1 MAWRALDLQHAA
13 QIGNRAAETAEAASV
28 GCAQPT
34 DRLSRSC
41 AAQLA
46 EASSAETN
54 WAALRL
60 LINYF
65 RSKCV
70 DAALTWM
77 PCRRFCNICSSV

>member
-1 MAWRALDLQHAA
+1 MR
-13 QIGNRAAETAEAASV
+13 
-28 GCAQPT
+28 
-34 DRLSRSC
+34 SR

-77 PCRRFCNICSSV
+77 PCRRFCNICSPKAAANSPVALQRTL